1 MKNFIKRKE
10 KDPLGSS
17 TQMKTYRYT
26 LGNHLLTTLES
37 NRTKQL
43 HLIFSKFPVR
53 RLSLIQFNVANF
65 DGEVEVNERIGSGT
79 QIIVARNII
88 TFRNV
93 KENGLGIPLPK
104 GKIWLSRRTED
115 GFGIEELCES
125 TMKHEDPENAINL
138 SIGQLNGVF
147 AKRKR
152 TNFHIEKRSEKGPTM
167 TETVEFTVYNDS
179 SIHVNISLEDTIFR
193 WKEFEVSVS
202 NPPFQQRRMDWE
214 KIRWN
219 LQLRPKSKKKVL
231 YTVVYSNFNI
241 ESYRRRIE

>member
-1 MKNFIKRKE
+1 VI
-10 KDPLGSS
+10 DS
-17 TQMKTYRYT
+17 
-26 LGNHLLTTLES
+26 
-37 NRTKQL
+37 
-43 HLIFSKFPVR
+43 
-53 RLSLIQFNVANF
+53 
-65 DGEVEVNERIGSGT
+65 
-79 QIIVARNII
+79 
-88 TFRNV
+88 
-93 KENGLGIPLPK
+93 
-104 GKIWLSRRTED
+104 
-115 GFGIEELCES
+115 
-125 TMKHEDPENAINL
+125 
-138 SIGQLNGVF
+138 
-147 AKRKR
+147 KRKR

-241 ESYRRRIE
+241 ES